1 MLFKG
6 CLTGT
11 IFSRE
16 AMSQKH
22 VLSQRRVKVSY
33 SSFRL
38 CNKSGCLELHKPGN
52 SMVNVLLVLHMVEVF
67 HKTFPTSC
75 FETFQVLFN
84 VRYYFDSLNHLLLW
98 WTNSSPY

>member
-1 MLFKG
+1 
-6 CLTGT
+6 
-11 IFSRE
+11 
-16 AMSQKH
+16 MSQKH

-33 SSFRL
+33 SSFPL

-52 SMVNVLLVLHMVEVF
+52 SMVNVLLVLQMVEVF
-67 HKTFPTSC
+67 HKTFPKSC

-84 VRYYFDSLNHLLLW
+84 VRHYFDSLNHLLLW

>member
-6 CLTGT
+6 CLTST

-52 SMVNVLLVLHMVEVF
+52 LMVNVLLVLHMVEVF
-67 HKTFPTSC
+67 HKTI
-75 FETFQVLFN
+75 QQAVLRLFK
-84 VRYYFDSLNHLLLW
+84 FFLTLGTILIL
-98 WTNSSPY
+98 